1 MNSLLKLAAAALAL
15 ALLAPAAPAQD
26 QLDLP
31 ELPDG
36 LSEPQHSLFLALP
49 EARRDDFQ
57 QKRQTLADRWSAF
70 LQHKT
75 DFVNEYQGTE
85 PGTPR
90 ADEAERRKAE
100 LTDEANKIVDDADTF
115 TQILGLTLKI
125 ESLDA
130 QIKET
135 ERQMAGLGFKQRA
148 EDFEQITD
156 TSAGA
161 MAHLKARLLSR
172 IQELVTDKAQDA
184 MQEHFLAAVKDLKP
198 KQVKGMLAAM
208 EKAGVTD
215 PYFLEWL
222 RSFQPNKPRARLVAD
237 AKVVIKFLK
246 DNQDLAEASEKL
258 EAGTVEA
265 DQDAA
270 LTLLSLVIDN
280 PCLSELKAV
289 GGGTYDV
296 GEAWFYLAVL
306 DMSNDELS
314 SITDRQLSL
323 QKVLIKRMESLVKE
337 RNQARTDLA
346 NLPAS

>member
-1 MNSLLKLAAAALAL
+1 MKPLPKFTVATLAF
-15 ALLAPAAPAQD
+15 ALLAPAVLAQD

-31 ELPDG
+31 GLPDG
-36 LSEPQHSLFLALP
+36 LSEPQHSLFLSLP
-49 EARRDDFQ
+49 ESQRDNFQ
-57 QKRQTLADRWSAF
+57 QTRRKLIDRWSTF
-70 LQHKT
+70 LQHKA
-75 DFVNEYQGTE
+75 DFVSEYQGTE
-85 PGTPR
+85 PGTAR
-90 ADEAERRKAE
+90 ATEAERRKAE

-115 TQILGLTLKI
+115 TQTLGLTLKI
-125 ESLDA
+125 ESIDL

-135 ERQMAGLGFKQRA
+135 EKQMAGLGFKQRA
-148 EDFEQITD
+148 EDFEQIAD
-156 TSAGA
+156 TSAEA
-161 MAHLKARLLSR
+161 MTHLKARLLSR
-172 IQELVTDKAQDA
+172 IQELVTDKATDA
-184 MQEHFLAAVKDLKP
+184 MQEHFLAAVQNLKP

-237 AKVVIKFLK
+237 AKIVIKFLK
-246 DNQDLAEASEKL
+246 ANQDLAEASEKL
-258 EAGTVEA
+258 DAGTVDA

-280 PCLSELKAV
+280 PCLTELKAA

-296 GEAWFYLAVL
+296 GEAWFYIAVL

-323 QKVLIKRMESLVKE
+323 QKVLIKRMENLVKE
-337 RNQARTDLA
+337 RNQARMELA
-346 NLPAS
+346 DLPAP